1 MALATLTDVRRV
13 LRITTDDVLRD
24 ASLQASLD
32 AAEEWF
38 RARSGW
44 QYDEDGNG
52 TAKFYAIPS
61 GGAIRLPLAPS
72 TVLAVRIAPS
82 GTPDSLWADAFTSL
96 STGSWQLQR
105 GRTLRLKDWRS
116 AGITGGTYSTWDVE
130 VDYTAPAL
138 ASRSVRDGVARL
150 AAADWMGTG
159 GGGDVLSG
167 ITSEKIGDYS
177 YTIGSSAGA
186 SDVVDASQLRSDG
199 LRILRPFLGR
209 GVSVT

>member
-13 LRITTDDVLRD
+13 LRITSDDVLRD
-24 ASLQASLD
+24 AALQAALD

-52 TAKFYAIPS
+52 TAKFFAVPS
-61 GGAIRLPLAPS
+61 GGSVRLPLAPA
-72 TVLAVRIAPS
+72 TVLAVRIAAA
-82 GTPDSLWADAFTSL
+82 GTPDALWDEQFRELGTDH
-96 STGSWQLQR
+96 WQLQG
-105 GRTLRLKDWRS
+105 GRTLRLRDWRS
-116 AGITGGTYSTWDVE
+116 VGITGGTYSTWDLE
-130 VDYTAPAL
+130 VDYTAPTL
-138 ASRSVRDGVARL
+138 LSRTVRDGVARL

-159 GGGDVLSG
+159 GGGDVVTG
-167 ITSEKIGDYS
+167 VTEEKIGDYS
-177 YTIGSSAGA
+177 YKIGTTSQADVIDAG
-186 SDVVDASQLRSDG
+186 QLRTDG

>member
-13 LRITTDDVLRD
+13 LRITTDDVFRD
-24 ASLQASLD
+24 AALQAALD
-32 AAEEWF
+32 ATEEWF

-61 GGAIRLPLAPS
+61 GGSIRLPLAPA
-72 TVLAVRIAPS
+72 TVTAVRMAPA
-82 GTPDSLWADAFTSL
+82 GTPDSLWADSFTSL

-116 AGITGGTYSTWDVE
+116 LGIGGGTYSAWDVE
-130 VDYTAPAL
+130 VDYTAPVL

-159 GGGDVLSG
+159 GGGDSVSG

-177 YTIGSSAGA
+177 YTIGSSGA